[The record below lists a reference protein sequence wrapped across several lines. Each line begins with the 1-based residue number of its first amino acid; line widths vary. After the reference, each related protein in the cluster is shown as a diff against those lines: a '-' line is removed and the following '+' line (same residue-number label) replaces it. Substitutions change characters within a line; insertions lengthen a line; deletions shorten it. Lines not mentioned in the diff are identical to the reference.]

1 MTNDNMSPIKKV
13 TVTKLLQVVGM
24 GLIVEGLICGQSLNS
39 KLLQK
44 ASFVPKSKFA
54 LDQLIEVAQHYQI
67 PMGIEW
73 IGRPVPT
80 VSASPKYRPTTVRS
94 LVATI
99 LRPYPD
105 YRLKVVDGLVHITN
119 QAFVDSPRNFLNI
132 RISEFKVDKASM
144 VGADASLRLGIK
156 MALHPD
162 RYANGYN
169 GGYGGSFPADVLNI
183 PNITFSGRNLT
194 VRQILNKSVAANGN
208 ALWVVRL
215 NPSRM
220 MNAEPAFF
228 AQEYETEDFHWQFVP
243 LQEKTSD
250 K

>member
-13 TVTKLLQVVGM
+13 TGTKLLQVVGM
-24 GLIVEGLICGQSLNS
+24 GLMIEGLICGQSLNS

-44 ASFVPKSKFA
+44 ASFVPKSNFV

-67 PMGIEW
+67 SMGIEW

-80 VSASPKYRPTTVRS
+80 VSASSKNRPTTVRS

-99 LRPYPD
+99 LRPYPG
-105 YRLKVVDGLVHITN
+105 YRLKVADGAVQIAN
-119 QAFVDSPRNFLNI
+119 QAFVDSPKNFLNI

-144 VGADASLRLGIK
+144 VGAVASLRLGIK

-169 GGYGGSFPADVLNI
+169 GGYGGYFPADVLNI

-208 ALWVVRL
+208 ALWVDV
-215 NPSRM
+215 S
-220 MNAEPAFF
+220 
-228 AQEYETEDFHWQFVP
+228 T
-243 LQEKTSD
+243 LQER
-250 K
+250 